1 MTKGGIYMS
10 RNYYNKNLTQLEL
23 GNIEFY
29 LNERKG
35 FTEIGKLLGKDES
48 TIRKEVKKYSAY
60 FGSQRK
66 CSNCLNKN
74 DCHEKYLCEKIIDKI
89 RCSECKYCT
98 RAVKFCPNYKVN
110 IDCELLKK
118 NHHVCNGC
126 KSYSKCDKPKI
137 KYHAQTAIKMHGAV
151 QRVSRIDTKLDKLP
165 DEFKDY
171 ISDRI
176 KNGISPDVIL
186 NTLPERFQMFK
197 ISTPTLYD
205 WIDKGLLKCCNMD
218 LRNKVSRVRYGSNT
232 LKRNTVKGHQLNGRS
247 IEDLSEE
254 ERTNR
259 SLGIAE
265 FDTVEGIKGGE
276 LLFTIM
282 IPCFSLMLAFK
293 IERKT
298 QKEIIRQLDILERK
312 LLRYFY
318 LLFKKV
324 IPDNGVEF
332 LDFKGLENSIFNLL
346 DKRLEVYYTHTYA
359 SYEKPH
365 IENNHILLRWLI
377 RKGYDITLLSSD
389 DILSIINRLNNYPRP
404 KKRYRTPLQMLEES
418 LGSEILERLDLHHIS
433 IEQLNMKDM
442 RIKKQE
448 IE

>member
-35 FTEIGKLLGKDES
+35 FTEIGRLLGKDES

-126 KSYSKCDKPKI
+126 KSYFKCDKPKI
-137 KYHAQTAIKMHGAV
+137 KYHAQTAIKMHEAV